1 MHQTYQNLLKKV
13 GRIICGLFFMVCAG
27 QASAAVNTDNT
38 LKGDEGLACAA
49 ILCLSSSVNPAECA
63 PPLARYFNITG
74 KDFIKDRLNFL
85 KLCPACNDP
94 GMPELINAIVGGAG
108 QCDAKSLNIRLQ
120 TQVEVPNP
128 EYTKNSCQTS
138 FGQMSIIPNKCD
150 NIEPTIMKTVI
161 DDKMPAN
168 CKAYV
173 ENSMTDLKLRY
184 VGDKLNGGKWVD

>member
-1 MHQTYQNLLKKV
+1 MHQTYQNLFKKV
-13 GRIICGLFFMVCAG
+13 GRILCGLFFMAYAG
-27 QASAAVNTDNT
+27 IASAADNT
-38 LKGDEGLACAA
+38 LKGDEGLACSA

-63 PPLARYFNITG
+63 PSLERYFNITG

-85 KLCPACNDP
+85 KLCPACSDP
-94 GMPELINAIVGGAG
+94 GMPELISAIVGGAG
-108 QCDAKSLNIRLQ
+108 QCDAKTLNAKLKK
-120 TQVEVPNP
+120 EVVVANP
-128 EYTKNSCQTS
+128 DYTKNSCQTS

-150 NIEPTIMKTVI
+150 NIPQTITITVI

>member
-1 MHQTYQNLLKKV
+1 MHQNYQNLFKKV
-13 GRIICGLFFMVCAG
+13 GRILCGLFFMAYAG
-27 QASAAVNTDNT
+27 IASAAVNSDNT

-63 PPLARYFNITG
+63 PPLERYFNITG

-94 GMPELINAIVGGAG
+94 GMPELISAIVGGAG
-108 QCDAKSLNIRLQ
+108 QCDAKTLNAKLKK
-120 TQVEVPNP
+120 EVVVANP
-128 EYTKNSCQTS
+128 EYIKNSCQS
-138 FGQMSIIPNKCD
+138 AFSSIIPTKCD
-150 NIEPTIMKTVI
+150 NIPQTITITVI

>member
-1 MHQTYQNLLKKV
+1 MHQNYQNLLKKV
-13 GRIICGLFFMVCAG
+13 GRILCGLFFMVCAG
-27 QASAAVNTDNT
+27 QASAASNT
-38 LKGDEGLACAA
+38 LEGDEGLACAA

-63 PPLARYFNITG
+63 PSLERYFNITG
-74 KDFIKDRLNFL
+74 EDFIKDRLNFL
-85 KLCPACNDP
+85 NLCPACNDP
-94 GMPELINAIVGGAG
+94 GMPELINAIVNGAG

-150 NIEPTIMKTVI
+150 NIPPTITKTVI

>member
-1 MHQTYQNLLKKV
+1 MHQMYQNLFKKV
-13 GRIICGLFFMVCAG
+13 GRILCGLFFMMCAG
-27 QASAAVNTDNT
+27 QASAASNT
-38 LKGDEGLACAA
+38 LQGDEGLACAA
-49 ILCLSSSVNPAECA
+49 ILCLSSSVNPTECA
-63 PPLARYFNITG
+63 PPLERYFNITG

-94 GMPELINAIVGGAG
+94 GMPELISAIVGGAG
-108 QCDAKSLNIRLQ
+108 QCDAKTLNAKLKK
-120 TQVEVPNP
+120 EVVVANP
-128 EYTKNSCQTS
+128 EYIKNSCQS
-138 FGQMSIIPNKCD
+138 AFASIIPTKCD
-150 NIEPTIMKTVI
+150 NIPQTITITVI